1 MRYFIYIAYN
11 GTNYHGWQIQPNAVT
26 VQETVGQ
33 AMSVV
38 LGSNVEITGAGR
50 TDTGVHARTMTAH
63 FDLTKRIDE
72 ANLVKR
78 LNSLLPADI
87 AVYKIVEVIPEAH
100 ARFSALSRTYE
111 YLLYFDKNPF
121 LKGLAYRHY
130 RKLDFEAMNM
140 AASKMLE
147 HTDFTSFSKL
157 HTDTRTNNCKVSI
170 AKWEQRGDI
179 WVFTIK
185 ADRFLRDMV
194 RATVGTLIL
203 VGEHS
208 IDAEGFMSVIEAKDR
223 QKAGQSIDACGL
235 YLSDIEYDKNIF
247 L

>member
-1 MRYFIYIAYN
+1 MRYFIYLSYN
-11 GTNYHGWQIQPNAVT
+11 GSNYHGWQIQPNATT
-26 VQETVGQ
+26 VQE
-33 AMSVV
+33 VV
-38 LGSNVEITGAGR
+38 QKALSLIIGRQIDLTGAGR
-50 TDTGVHARTMTAH
+50 TDTGVHARSMAAH
-63 FDLTKRIDE
+63 FDCELPIDTDTIC
-72 ANLVKR
+72 KQ
-78 LNSLLPADI
+78 LNSLLPWDI
-87 AVYKIVEVIPEAH
+87 SVSRIVKVKSDAH

-111 YLLYFDKNPF
+111 YMLHFDKNPF
-121 LKGLAYRHY
+121 LKGLVYRHY
-130 RKLDFEAMNM
+130 RKLDFDAMNT
-140 AASKMLE
+140 AAAKMLE
-147 HTDFTSFSKL
+147 YTDFTSFSKL

-208 IDAEGFMSVIEAKDR
+208 IDTEGFMRVIEAKDR

>member
-72 ANLVKR
+72 ASLVKR
-78 LNSLLPADI
+78 INSLLPADI

-121 LKGLAYRHY
+121 LRGLAYRHY
-130 RKLDFEAMNM
+130 RDLDFEKMNI
-140 AASKMLE
+140 AANKMRDY
-147 HTDFTSFSKL
+147 TDFTSFAKL
-157 HTDTRTNNCKVSI
+157 YLDIYYRGRQVFTRYGQSNRGHTDTCR
-170 AKWEQRGDI
+170 RGQDYGR
-179 WVFTIK
+179 
-185 ADRFLRDMV
+185 RFLPNHRGE
-194 RATVGTLIL
+194 RPTKSGTIHRCTRF
-203 VGEHS
+203 VP
-208 IDAEGFMSVIEAKDR
+208 DR
-223 QKAGQSIDACGL
+223 HTIS
-235 YLSDIEYDKNIF
+235 ERNIF
-247 L
+247 IEKDKTHRRKEI

>member
-1 MRYFIYIAYN
+1 MRYFIYLSYN
-11 GTNYHGWQIQPNAVT
+11 GSNYHGWQIQPNATT
-26 VQETVGQ
+26 VQE
-33 AMSVV
+33 VV
-38 LGSNVEITGAGR
+38 QKALSLIIGRQIYLTGAGR
-50 TDTGVHARTMTAH
+50 TDTGVHARSMAAH
-63 FDLTKRIDE
+63 FDCELPIDTDTIC
-72 ANLVKR
+72 KQ
-78 LNSLLPADI
+78 LNSLLPWDI
-87 AVYKIVEVIPEAH
+87 SVSRIVKVKSDAH

-111 YLLYFDKNPF
+111 YMLHFDKNPF
-121 LKGLAYRHY
+121 LKGLVYRHY
-130 RKLDFEAMNM
+130 RKLDFEAMNT

-147 HTDFTSFSKL
+147 YTDFTSFSKL

-208 IDAEGFMSVIEAKDR
+208 IDTEGFMRVIEAKDR

-235 YLSDIEYDKNIF
+235 YLSDIEYNKNIF

>member
-1 MRYFIYIAYN
+1 MRYFIYLSYN
-11 GTNYHGWQIQPNAVT
+11 GSNYHGWQIQPNATT
-26 VQETVGQ
+26 VQE
-33 AMSVV
+33 VV
-38 LGSNVEITGAGR
+38 QKALSLIIGRQIYLTGAGR
-50 TDTGVHARTMTAH
+50 TDTGVHARSMAAH
-63 FDLTKRIDE
+63 FDCELSIDTD
-72 ANLVKR
+72 AICR
-78 LNSLLPADI
+78 QLNSLLPWDI
-87 AVYKIVEVIPEAH
+87 SVNRIVKVKSDAH

-111 YLLYFDKNPF
+111 YMLHFDKNPF
-121 LKGLAYRHY
+121 LKGLVYRHY
-130 RKLDFEAMNM
+130 RKLDFDAMNT
-140 AASKMLE
+140 AAAKMLE
-147 HTDFTSFSKL
+147 YTDFTSFSKL

-208 IDAEGFMSVIEAKDR
+208 IDTEGFMRVIEAKDR

>member
-130 RKLDFEAMNM
+130 RKLDFEVMNT
-140 AASKMLE
+140 AAAKMLE
-147 HTDFTSFSKL
+147 YTDFTSFSKL
-157 HTDTRTNNCKVSI
+157 HTDTRTNNCKVLI

-203 VGEHS
+203 VGEYS
-208 IDAEGFMSVIEAKDR
+208 IDTEGFMSVIEAKDR

>member
-121 LKGLAYRHY
+121 LRGLAYRHY
-130 RKLDFEAMNM
+130 RDLDFGNMNI
-140 AASKMLE
+140 AANKMRDY
-147 HTDFTSFSKL
+147 TDFTSFAKL
-157 HTDTRTNNCKVSI
+157 HTDTRTNNCTVSK
-170 AKWEQRGDI
+170 AEWHKQDNI
-179 WVFTIK
+179 WIFTIV

-203 VGEHS
+203 VGEGR
-208 IDAEGFMSVIEAKDR
+208 ITVDDFCRIIEAKDR
-223 QKAGQSIDACGL
+223 QKAGQSIDAQGL
-235 YLSDIEYDKNIF
+235 YLTDIQYPKEIF

>member
-1 MRYFIYIAYN
+1 MRYFIYLSYN
-11 GTNYHGWQIQPNAVT
+11 GSNYHGWQIQPNATT
-26 VQETVGQ
+26 VQE
-33 AMSVV
+33 VV
-38 LGSNVEITGAGR
+38 QKALSLIIGRQIDLTGAGR
-50 TDTGVHARTMTAH
+50 TDTGVHARSMAAH
-63 FDLTKRIDE
+63 FDCELPIDTD
-72 ANLVKR
+72 VICKQ
-78 LNSLLPADI
+78 LNSLLPWDI
-87 AVYKIVEVIPEAH
+87 SVSRIVKVKSDAH

-111 YLLYFDKNPF
+111 YMLHFDKNPF
-121 LKGLAYRHY
+121 LKGLVYRHY
-130 RKLDFEAMNM
+130 RKLDFDAMNT
-140 AASKMLE
+140 AAAKMLE
-147 HTDFTSFSKL
+147 YTDFTSFSKL

-170 AKWEQRGDI
+170 AKWEQRVDI

-208 IDAEGFMSVIEAKDR
+208 IDTEGFTRIIEAKDR

-235 YLSDIEYDKNIF
+235 YLSDIEYNKNIF

>member
-1 MRYFIYIAYN
+1 MRYFIYLSYN
-11 GTNYHGWQIQPNAVT
+11 GSNYHGWQIQPNATT
-26 VQETVGQ
+26 VQE
-33 AMSVV
+33 VV
-38 LGSNVEITGAGR
+38 QKALSLIIGRQIDLTGAGR
-50 TDTGVHARTMTAH
+50 TDTGVHARNMAAH
-63 FDLTKRIDE
+63 FDCELPIDTD
-72 ANLVKR
+72 AICR
-78 LNSLLPADI
+78 QLNSLLPWDI
-87 AVYKIVEVIPEAH
+87 SVSRIVKVKSDAH

-111 YLLYFDKNPF
+111 YMLYFDKNPF

-147 HTDFTSFSKL
+147 YTDFTSFSKL
-157 HTDTRTNNCKVSI
+157 HTDTRTNNCKVLI

-203 VGEHS
+203 VGEYG
-208 IDAEGFMSVIEAKDR
+208 IDTEGFMSIIEAKDR

>member
-1 MRYFIYIAYN
+1 MRYFIYLSYN
-11 GTNYHGWQIQPNAVT
+11 GSNYHGWQIQPNATT
-26 VQETVGQ
+26 VQE
-33 AMSVV
+33 VV
-38 LGSNVEITGAGR
+38 QKALSLIIGKQIDITGAGR
-50 TDTGVHARTMTAH
+50 TDTGVHARSMAAH
-63 FDLTKRIDE
+63 FDCELPIDTD
-72 ANLVKR
+72 ATCKQ
-78 LNSLLPADI
+78 LNSLLPWDI
-87 AVYKIVEVIPEAH
+87 SVNRIAKVKSDAH

-111 YLLYFDKNPF
+111 YMLHFDKNPF
-121 LKGLAYRHY
+121 LKGLVYRHY
-130 RKLDFEAMNM
+130 RKLDFEAMNT

-147 HTDFTSFSKL
+147 YTDFTSFSKL

-203 VGEHS
+203 VGEYG
-208 IDAEGFMSVIEAKDR
+208 IDTEGFMRVIEAKDR